1 MSQAAPIW
9 RRLLHLVER
18 AQEPEWFEREI
29 KILTAQGYSDNDA
42 VDFYSGLVG
51 HYLLESAG
59 LAAALGSSRE
69 TALHDLAD
77 LPVSIRTSENDQMPP
92 FAWREQALYRRFL
105 RQVQPLFSEL
115 ATAMAA
121 LLSCYVAGE
130 QDAALLPDDLMAE
143 ANRLA
148 DADPDGARHYVARA
162 GALALRGQ
170 RLWWGWQ
177 SEMSPPLR
185 RWTTHIVGLVDSI
198 THEGHTPL
206 AAVDVQR
213 ETWLAE
219 SDSLERLIIAL
230 EDGDVALSEVQFGQQ
245 LTPADEEVEELIY
258 SLFRN
263 DAREREGTQFA
274 FQRCREAVIPYLISL
289 AQDQSLW
296 GVDSHGDG
304 WAPIRA
310 VDVLGQ
316 LAAEEAAEP
325 LLQIISMCAPD
336 DRLYDHAL
344 LALQNIGSKA
354 LPALLDV
361 MRYSQDRAL
370 KVAIAPVLGVVGR
383 GSDAAFE
390 ALYALYHQM
399 RGDDAIVVLLGLAAL
414 QDMRCVPLLER
425 ALRRAGLTSI
435 DRAELREALAVLQA
449 EKSSA
454 CDRLRAS

>member
-18 AQEPEWFEREI
+18 AQRPEWFEREF
-29 KILTAQGYSDNDA
+29 KILTEQGYGDNDA

-59 LAAALGSSRE
+59 LAAALGSPRE
-69 TALHDLAD
+69 IALQDLAS
-77 LPVSIRTSENDQMPP
+77 LSVSAGISEDNQTSSLS
-92 FAWREQALYRRFL
+92 WREQALYQRFL
-105 RQVQPLFSEL
+105 KQVRPLFSEL

-121 LLSCYVAGE
+121 LLSRYVTGE
-130 QDAALLPDDLMAE
+130 RDDALSPNDLMVE

-148 DADPDGARHYVARA
+148 DVDPDRARQCVARA
-162 GALALRGQ
+162 GALALRGR

-177 SEMSPPLR
+177 AEMSPSLR
-185 RWTTHIVGLVDSI
+185 RWTTLIIGLVDSI
-198 THEGHTPL
+198 THEGHAPL
-206 AAVDVQR
+206 VEADAQR
-213 ETWLAE
+213 EVWLAE

-230 EDGDVALSEVQFGQQ
+230 EDGDVVLSEVQFGQQ
-245 LTPADEEVEELIY
+245 LTPTDEQVEELIY

-263 DAREREGTQFA
+263 DAREREGSQFA

-296 GVDSHGDG
+296 GIDSHGGG

-316 LAAEEAAEP
+316 LAAEEAVEP

-336 DRLYDHAL
+336 DQLYDHAL
-344 LALQNIGSKA
+344 LALRKIGSKA

-361 MRYSQDRAL
+361 MHYSQNRAL
-370 KVAIAPVLGVVGR
+370 KVAIAPVLGAAGR
-383 GSDAAFE
+383 GFDAAFE
-390 ALYALYHQM
+390 ALHALYQQV
-399 RGDDAIVVLLGLAAL
+399 RGDDAIIVLLGLAAL
-414 QDMRCVPLLER
+414 QDARCVPLLQR
-425 ALRRAGLTSI
+425 ALRRTSLTSI
-435 DRAELREALAVLQA
+435 DRAELREALADLQQGRA
-449 EKSSA
+449 PAS
-454 CDRLRAS
+454 DGLRAA